1 MIYGLERTDFPL
13 KLRLGSWV
21 ISAQN
26 WISLSTLKQR
36 WVTKLK
42 VMLLKR
48 GFLGSKSSEEGKRGL
63 PPHTCRRRDIPSCNI
78 IYYSVPE
85 SHALILPSRKIFANK
100 KTQYETC
107 CILFTFRNAWLYCQ
121 SRIFFNINVTP
132 LRMYLYC
139 ILFARVL
146 K

>member
-1 MIYGLERTDFPL
+1 MPDILWSLIKEYWYKFIHKGRITVIHGLEHTDFPL
-13 KLRLGSWV
+13 KLRLGSLV

-63 PPHTCRRRDIPSCNI
+63 PPHTCRRRDIPPCNI
-78 IYYSVPE
+78 IYYSSPK
-85 SHALILPSRKIFANK
+85 SHTLILASRKIFANM
-100 KTQYETC
+100 T
-107 CILFTFRNAWLYCQ
+107 
-121 SRIFFNINVTP
+121 INTKHAAFSLLTSTV
-132 LRMYLYC
+132 
-139 ILFARVL
+139 IVL
-146 K
+146 PI

>member
-1 MIYGLERTDFPL
+1 MLVNLYKGSITVIYGLERTDFPL
-13 KLRLGSWV
+13 KLRLGSSV

-63 PPHTCRRRDIPSCNI
+63 PPHTCRRRDIPPCNI

-85 SHALILPSRKIFANK
+85 SHALILASRKIFANK
-100 KTQYETC
+100 KTQYKTC
-107 CILFTFRNAWLYCQ
+107 CNLFTFDL
-121 SRIFFNINVTP
+121 
-132 LRMYLYC
+132 
-139 ILFARVL
+139 
-146 K
+146 

>member
-13 KLRLGSWV
+13 KLRLGSSV

-63 PPHTCRRRDIPSCNI
+63 PPHTCRRRDIPPCNI

-85 SHALILPSRKIFANK
+85 SHALILASRKIFANK
-100 KTQYETC
+100 KTKYET
-107 CILFTFRNAWLYCQ
+107 
-121 SRIFFNINVTP
+121 
-132 LRMYLYC
+132 YC
-139 ILFARVL
+139 ILSAFYTYTCVIVMSIPNIFNVIIIIFTFDIFL
-146 K
+146 FGM